1 MNTGKTSVS
10 DLLGISMEKIKEMA
24 DVNAI
29 IGDPIKLDDGTTIIP
44 ISKVSYGFASGGS
57 DLPSKYDKNLF
68 GGGAGAGVTIAP
80 IAFIV
85 INAGEVKLL
94 QISPENNTADK
105 VVGMVP
111 ELVDKIGEMISSS
124 KKNKKPAYSRFDVA
138 SKSDE

>member
-1 MNTGKTSVS
+1 MSEHPIGNLMKTTLEEIRQMVDTST
-10 DLLGISMEKIKEMA
+10 
-24 DVNAI
+24 I
-29 IGDPIKLDDGTTIIP
+29 IGDPIASGDATIIP
-44 ISKVSYGFASGGS
+44 VSKISYGFASGGS
-57 DLPSKYDKNLF
+57 DFPNKNSQELF